1 MRLDE
6 FYSPEKDQQD
16 YRKETDT
23 RKSKLRLRE
32 LNKLRKYREIKNLE
46 KIEHEKF
53 ARTMYA
59 QPTQDNTAI

>member
-6 FYSPEKDQQD
+6 FYSPENDQHAQ
-16 YRKETDT
+16 REETDT

-59 QPTQDNTAI
+59 QPSSDNNGI

>member
-1 MRLDE
+1 MRLNE
-6 FYSPEKDQQD
+6 FYDPEQDQVDHRSKD
-16 YRKETDT
+16 DT

-59 QPTQDNTAI
+59 QPTQDNTGI

>member
-1 MRLDE
+1 MRLNE
-6 FYSPEKDQQD
+6 FYDPEQDQVDHRSKD
-16 YRKETDT
+16 DT

-59 QPTQDNTAI
+59 QPSQDNTGI

>member
-1 MRLDE
+1 MRLNE
-6 FYSPEKDQQD
+6 FYDPEQDQVDHRSKD
-16 YRKETDT
+16 DT

-53 ARTMYA
+53 ARIMYA
-59 QPTQDNTAI
+59 QPTQDNTGI